1 MGKHFFSAMSAIIL
15 TAVWVRPAWAH
26 MVSADV
32 GDFYA
37 GLFHPLTSADHLIP
51 LLGVGFLAAQAGPRT
66 GRLAA
71 CLVPLALVAGIL
83 LGVRWP
89 AFGAAGVAA
98 ALGFVAAGTLAALW
112 PGAALGWAASC
123 LLVVGLGLGWRS
135 GADWAI
141 SRAGW
146 QFVPGVAAAGFVLMA
161 VLAAWVPR
169 LAGGRRGLVRGFI
182 GVCFAA
188 FGCLLLGQGL
198 WGDGSGSARLPA
210 LPDGQ
215 ALQAFLRDPTANP
228 LALAGALVSAMAW
241 GAAHALTPGH
251 GKALV
256 GAYLAG
262 SRGTWRHAVWL
273 GLTVAVTHTLGVF
286 LLGAAALLAAGRVT
300 QERLFPWLSLAS
312 GLGMLG
318 VGGALALRGL
328 RCGDHG
334 HAHGTGDPGHSHGG
348 AFHRHGGPGHTHGGL
363 EMAGQGD
370 FGWRSL
376 LALGVSGG
384 IAPCPAA
391 LALMLGAIALG
402 RVALGL
408 ALTAAFGLGLAGVL
422 TLVGLLCL
430 HGVKGI
436 AGAGVLG
443 RAAGWLPLVGA
454 VLIAGIGAV
463 ATTYALADLGLWK
476 AIF

>member
-1 MGKHFFSAMSAIIL
+1 MGKRLFSAMSTIVF
-15 TAVWVRPAWAH
+15 TAAWIRPAWAH

-37 GLFHPLTSADHLIP
+37 GLFHPLTSAEHLLP
-51 LLGVGFLAAQAGPRT
+51 LLGVGFLAAQAGPRA

-71 CLVPLALVAGIL
+71 LLMPLSLVCGIL
-83 LGVRWP
+83 LGRHWL
-89 AFGAAGVAA
+89 FSGAASVAV
-98 ALGFVAAGTLAALW
+98 ALGLVAAGILAATR
-112 PGAALGWAASC
+112 PGVARGWVAGC
-123 LLVVGLGLGWRS
+123 LIVVGLGLGWRS
-135 GADWAI
+135 GADWAE

-146 QFVPGVAAAGFVLMA
+146 QFVPGVATASFVLTA

-169 LAGGRRGLVRGFI
+169 LAGRRRGLLRSVI
-182 GVCFAA
+182 GIGFAA
-188 FGCLLLGQGL
+188 FGGLLLGQYLG
-198 WGDGSGSARLPA
+198 GDGSGPVRLPA

-215 ALQAFLRDPTANP
+215 GLQAFLRDPTASP
-228 LALAGALVSAMAW
+228 LAMAGALASAMAW

-286 LLGAAALLAAGRVT
+286 LLGAVALLAAGRVE

-312 GLGMLG
+312 GLGMLC

-328 RCGDHG
+328 RHAGHGPTHGPGDS
-334 HAHGTGDPGHSHGG
+334 GHSHGG
-348 AFHRHGGPGHTHGGL
+348 ALHSHGGPGHTHGGGGV
-363 EMAGQGD
+363 AGQGD

-384 IAPCPAA
+384 IAPCPSA

-402 RVALGL
+402 RISLGL
-408 ALTAAFGLGLAGVL
+408 ALTVAFGLGLAGVL

-430 HGVKGI
+430 HGVKGL
-436 AGAGVLG
+436 AGAGALG
-443 RAAGWLPLVGA
+443 RVAGWLPLVGA

-463 ATTYALADLGLWK
+463 ATTYALVDLGLWK
-476 AIF
+476 AFF